1 MCVYTSLGD
10 YFDFISNALYMMVHG
25 KRLPPTTS
33 HHILRTF
40 WGEIFNNMHNRELRF
55 HQKKMISCHGLIKG
69 LVILYEESADGTLVC
84 ADSDDITIT
93 PPIDSESEG

>member
-1 MCVYTSLGD
+1 
-10 YFDFISNALYMMVHG
+10 
-25 KRLPPTTS
+25 
-33 HHILRTF
+33 
-40 WGEIFNNMHNRELRF
+40 MHNRELRF